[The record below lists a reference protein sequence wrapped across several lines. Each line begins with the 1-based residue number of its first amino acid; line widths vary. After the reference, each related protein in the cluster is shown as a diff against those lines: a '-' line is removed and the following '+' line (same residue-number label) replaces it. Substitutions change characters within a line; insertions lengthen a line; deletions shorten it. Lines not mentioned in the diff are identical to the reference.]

1 LRVLAPVPMD
11 DGVRVAL
18 DAPAKATAP
27 ATPAPIVGEVS
38 APAAS
43 QQRSH
48 TVARGESL
56 WTIAH
61 RYGLETRE
69 LIARNKLD
77 KGAKIRPGMVLRID
91 AEDAPATAAAGP

>member
-1 LRVLAPVPMD
+1 MD

-18 DAPAKATAP
+18 DAPDKAAGASVP
-27 ATPAPIVGEVS
+27 SPVVGEASV
-38 APAAS
+38 PVTAAK
-43 QQRSH
+43 RSH

-56 WTIAH
+56 STIAH
-61 RYGLETRE
+61 RYGLDTGE